1 MDFLMTVK
9 GNLWVILYLC
19 DAKGFDMNNVEMLMG
34 EECITCENG
43 RLIVPDFPTVPYIEG
58 DGIGADIWRA
68 AKAVLNAAVLM
79 AYKRKRRIVWKEVL
93 AGEKAQKIM
102 GTGLPEETLQA
113 FRHYLVG
120 MKGPMGTPVGGGA
133 RSLNVALRKE
143 LDLYV
148 CQRPVRW
155 FNGLPAPVVHP
166 EQVNMVIFRENTEDV
181 YAGIEFELG
190 SEDNA
195 KFAALLKD
203 HFPLQFAKVRFPE
216 TSAFG
221 IKPISSEGSRRLVGS
236 AIQYALTNGRK
247 SVTLMHKG
255 NIMKFT
261 EGGFRKW
268 GYAAA
273 EEDFRDKVFTQL
285 QWERIKAEQGEE
297 AANNAKKS
305 ALDSGKLYIKDMIAD
320 AVFEAVLTRPLE
332 FDVIASPNL
341 NGDYLSDALAAQV
354 GGIGIAP
361 GANIND
367 VTGAAVFEAT
377 HGTAP
382 LFANTNKA
390 NPSSL
395 ILSGEMM
402 LRYLG
407 WTEAADLVIRGLEGA
422 LAARTVTFD
431 IHRLIPDATLVST
444 DRFGDAMIKAMK

>member
-1 MDFLMTVK
+1 MDM
-9 GNLWVILYLC
+9 
-19 DAKGFDMNNVEMLMG
+19 ANNQNIEQR
-34 EECITCENG
+34 ISCENG
-43 RLIVPDFPTVPYIEG
+43 RLTVPDAPTIPYIEG

-68 AKAVLNAAVLM
+68 AKAVLNAAVEK
-79 AYKRKRRIVWKEVL
+79 AYKGNRRIVWKEVL
-93 AGEKAQKIM
+93 AGEKAVKQL
-102 GTGLPEETLQA
+102 GNGLPEETLQT

-166 EQVNMVIFRENTEDV
+166 EHVNMVIFRENTEDV

-190 SEDNA
+190 SEDNS
-195 KFAALLKD
+195 KFAALLKEN
-203 HFPLQFAKVRFPE
+203 FPAQFAKVRFPE

-221 IKPISSEGSRRLVGS
+221 IKPISSEGSRRLVSS
-236 AIQYALTNGRK
+236 AIRYALTHGRK

-273 EEDFRDKVFTQL
+273 EEDFGDRVFTQL
-285 QWERIKAEQGEE
+285 QWERIKAEQGDD
-297 AANNAKKS
+297 AANKARES
-305 ALDSGKLYIKDMIAD
+305 ALADGKVYIKDMIAD
-320 AVFEAVLTRPLE
+320 AVFEAVLTRPQE

-444 DRFGDAMIKAMK
+444 DGFGQSMIKAM

>member
-1 MDFLMTVK
+1 
-9 GNLWVILYLC
+9 
-19 DAKGFDMNNVEMLMG
+19 
-34 EECITCENG
+34 
-43 RLIVPDFPTVPYIEG
+43 
-58 DGIGADIWRA
+58 
-68 AKAVLNAAVLM
+68 
-79 AYKRKRRIVWKEVL
+79 
-93 AGEKAQKIM
+93 
-102 GTGLPEETLQA
+102 
-113 FRHYLVG
+113 
-120 MKGPMGTPVGGGA
+120 MGTPVGGGA

-190 SEDNA
+190 TEDNIR
-195 KFAALLKD
+195 FAALLKEY
-203 HFPLQFAKVRFPE
+203 FPAQFAKVRFPE

-221 IKPISSEGSRRLVGS
+221 IKPISSDGSRRLVIS
-236 AIQYALTNGRK
+236 AIRYALAHGRK

-273 EEDFRDKVFTQL
+273 EEEFGEKVFTQL
-285 QWERIKAEQGEE
+285 QWERIRAEQGEE
-297 AANNAKKS
+297 AANQARQS
-305 ALDSGKLYIKDMIAD
+305 ALAEGKVYVKDMIAD
-320 AVFEAVLTRPLE
+320 AVFEAVLTRPSE

-367 VTGAAVFEAT
+367 NTGAAVFEAT

-407 WTEAADLVIRGLEGA
+407 WPEAADLVIRGLEGA

-444 DRFGDAMIKAMK
+444 DGFGDAMIRAMKE

>member
-1 MDFLMTVK
+1 MENIKAVH
-9 GNLWVILYLC
+9 GNQTIYRE
-19 DAKGFDMNNVEMLMG
+19 NN
-34 EECITCENG
+34 
-43 RLIVPDFPTVPYIEG
+43 RLVVPDNPIIPYIEG

-68 AKAVLNAAVLM
+68 AKAVLNSAIEI
-79 AYKRKRRIVWKEVL
+79 AYSDKRALVWKEVL
-93 AGEKAQKIM
+93 AGEKAVRLL
-102 GTGLPEETLQA
+102 GNGLPDETLQSL
-113 FRHYLVG
+113 RTYLVG

-155 FNGLPAPVVHP
+155 FKGLPAPVVHP
-166 EQVNMVIFRENTEDV
+166 EYVNMVIFRENTEDV
-181 YAGIEFELG
+181 YSGIEFELG
-190 SEDNA
+190 STENTR
-195 KFAALLKD
+195 FLTLLKEN
-203 HFPLQFAKVRFPE
+203 FPAQYKKVRFPDS
-216 TSAFG
+216 TSFG
-221 IKPISSEGSRRLVGS
+221 IKPISSEGSRRLVIS
-236 AIQYALTNGRK
+236 AIDFALKNNRK

-273 EEDFRDKVFTQL
+273 EEEFGGQVFTQL
-285 QWERIKAEQGEE
+285 QWEQVKSEKGED
-297 AANNAKKS
+297 AANQVKQDAIS
-305 ALDSGKLYIKDMIAD
+305 DGKLFIRDMIAD
-320 AVFEAVLTRPLE
+320 AVFEAVLTRPQE
-332 FDVIASPNL
+332 FDVIATPNL

-354 GGIGIAP
+354 GGVGIAP
-361 GANIND
+361 GANLND
-367 VTGAAVFEAT
+367 ATGAAVFEAT

-382 LFANTNKA
+382 LFANLNKA

-402 LRYLG
+402 LRYIG
-407 WTEAADLVIRGLEGA
+407 WNEAADLVIRGLEGA

-444 DRFGDAMIKAMK
+444 DGFGEAMIKAMR

>member
-1 MDFLMTVK
+1 MVNDYK
-9 GNLWVILYLC
+9 S
-19 DAKGFDMNNVEMLMG
+19 
-34 EECITCENG
+34 ENDQIIMRQDN
-43 RLIVPDFPTVPYIEG
+43 RLIVPAQPTIPYIEG

-68 AKAVLNAAVLM
+68 AKSVLNHAVEK
-79 AYKRKRRIVWKEVL
+79 AYHGKRAIRWKEVL
-93 AGEKAQKIM
+93 AGEKAVKLL
-102 GTGLPEETLQA
+102 GTGLPDETLQA
-113 FRHYLVG
+113 FRTYLVG

-155 FNGLPAPVVHP
+155 FKGLPAPVIHP
-166 EQVNMVIFRENTEDV
+166 EYVDMVIFRENTEDV

-190 SEDNA
+190 SDDNSR
-195 KFAALLKD
+195 FSDLLREN
-203 HFPLQFAKVRFPE
+203 FPSQFAKVRFPNT
-216 TSAFG
+216 TSFG
-221 IKPISSEGSRRLVGS
+221 IKPISNEGSSRLVIS
-236 AIQYALTNGRK
+236 AIRWALQNRRK

-273 EEDFRDKVFTQL
+273 EAAFGDRVFTQM
-285 QWERIKAEQGEE
+285 QWERIKTDQGED
-297 AANNAKKS
+297 AANQAKQAALS
-305 ALDSGKLYIKDMIAD
+305 AGKLFVRDMIAD
-320 AVFEAVLTRPLE
+320 AVFEAVLTRPQE
-332 FDVIASPNL
+332 FDVIATPNL

-354 GGIGIAP
+354 GGVGIAP
-361 GANIND
+361 GANLND
-367 VTGAAVFEAT
+367 DTGAAVFEAT

-407 WTEAADLVIRGLEGA
+407 WQEAADLVIRGLEGA

-444 DRFGDAMIKAMK
+444 DGFGEAMIKAMN

>member
-1 MDFLMTVK
+1 METTDNK
-9 GNLWVILYLC
+9 QNGQRIH
-19 DAKGFDMNNVEMLMG
+19 
-34 EECITCENG
+34 CENT
-43 RLIVPDFPTVPYIEG
+43 RLIVPDNPIIPFIEG

-68 AKAVLNAAVLM
+68 ARIVLNRAVEK
-79 AYKRKRRIVWKEVL
+79 AYKGNRSLIWKEVL
-93 AGEKAQKIM
+93 AGEKAVRLV
-102 GTGLPEETLQA
+102 GNGLPEETLQA
-113 FRHYLVG
+113 FRDCLVG

-155 FNGLPAPVVHP
+155 FKGLPAPVVHP
-166 EQVNMVIFRENTEDV
+166 EFVDMVIFRENTEDV

-190 SEDNA
+190 SEENE
-195 KFAALLKD
+195 KFSSLLAEN
-203 HFPLQFAKVRFPE
+203 FPSQFKKVRFPE
-216 TSAFG
+216 TTAYG
-221 IKPISSEGSRRLVGS
+221 IKPISSEGSRRLVVS
-236 AIQYALTNGRK
+236 AIKYALKNKRK

-273 EEDFRDKVFTQL
+273 EEEYGEQVFTQL
-285 QWERIKAEQGEE
+285 QWESIKAEAGEE
-297 AANNAKKS
+297 AANRKKKE
-305 ALDSGKLYIKDMIAD
+305 AETSGKIFVRDMIAD
-320 AVFEAVLTRPLE
+320 AVFEAALTRPRE
-332 FDVIASPNL
+332 FDVIATPNL

-354 GGIGIAP
+354 GGVGIAP
-361 GANIND
+361 GANMND
-367 VTGAAVFEAT
+367 ETGAAVFEAT

-382 LFANTNKA
+382 LFANLNKA

-407 WTEAADLVIRGLEGA
+407 WSEAADLVIKGLEGA

-444 DRFGDAMIKAMK
+444 DGFAEAMIRSMS

>member
-1 MDFLMTVK
+1 MSKSDTT
-9 GNLWVILYLC
+9 GNEQRIL
-19 DAKGFDMNNVEMLMG
+19 
-34 EECITCENG
+34 CENG
-43 RLIVPDFPTVPYIEG
+43 RLNVPNTPTIPYIEG
-58 DGIGADIWRA
+58 DGIGPDIWRA
-68 AKAVLNAAVLM
+68 AKAVLNAAVEK
-79 AYKRKRRIVWKEVL
+79 AYNGSRAIIWKEVL
-93 AGEKAQKIM
+93 AGEKAVNQL
-102 GTGLPEETLQA
+102 GNGLPEETLQA

-155 FNGLPAPVVHP
+155 FKGLPAPVVHP
-166 EQVNMVIFRENTEDV
+166 EHVNMVIFRENTEDV

-190 SEDNA
+190 SEDNT
-195 KFAALLKD
+195 KFAALLQEN
-203 HFPLQFAKVRFPE
+203 FPSQYAKVRFPK

-221 IKPISSEGSRRLVGS
+221 IKPVSSEGSRRLVSS
-236 AIQYALTNGRK
+236 AIRYALTNGRK

-273 EEDFRDKVFTQL
+273 EEDFGDRVFTQL
-285 QWERIKAEQGEE
+285 QWERIKADQGED
-297 AANNAKKS
+297 AANTVRET
-305 ALDSGKLYIKDMIAD
+305 ALAEGKVYIKDMIAD
-320 AVFEAVLTRPLE
+320 AVFEAVLTRPQE

-402 LRYLG
+402 LRYIG
-407 WTEAADLVIRGLEGA
+407 WQEAADLVIRGLEGA

-444 DRFGDAMIKAMK
+444 DGFGESMIKAM

>member
-1 MDFLMTVK
+1 MQKEDSLQ
-9 GNLWVILYLC
+9 
-19 DAKGFDMNNVEMLMG
+19 
-34 EECITCENG
+34 EEQIISGENG
-43 RLIVPDFPTVPYIEG
+43 RLNVPDRPTIPYIEG

-68 AKAVLNAAVLM
+68 AKAVLNAAVEK
-79 AYKRKRRIVWKEVL
+79 AYAGKRAIVWKEVL
-93 AGEKAQKIM
+93 AGEKAVKQL

-113 FRHYLVG
+113 FRKYLVG

-190 SEDNA
+190 TEDNA
-195 KFAALLKD
+195 RFGALLKEN
-203 HFPLQFAKVRFPE
+203 FPAQFAKVRFPE

-221 IKPISSEGSRRLVGS
+221 VKPVSSQGSRRLVNS
-236 AIQYALTNGRK
+236 AIRYALANGRK

-273 EEDFRDKVFTQL
+273 EEDFGDRVFTQL
-285 QWERIKAEQGEE
+285 QWERIKTEQGEE
-297 AANNAKKS
+297 AANAARKT
-305 ALDSGKLYIKDMIAD
+305 ALEQGKIYIKDMIAD
-320 AVFEAVLTRPLE
+320 AVFEAVLTRPME

-367 VTGAAVFEAT
+367 DTGAAVFEAT

-407 WTEAADLVIRGLEGA
+407 WTEAADHVIKGLEGA

-431 IHRLIPDATLVST
+431 IHRLIPDAALVST
-444 DRFGDAMIKAMK
+444 DGFGEAMIKAMR

>member
-1 MDFLMTVK
+1 
-9 GNLWVILYLC
+9 
-19 DAKGFDMNNVEMLMG
+19 MG
-34 EECITCENG
+34 EECITFDNG
-43 RLIVPDFPTVPYIEG
+43 QLVVPDFPTIPYIEG

-68 AKAVLNAAVLM
+68 AKDVLNAAVLK
-79 AYKRKRRIVWKEVL
+79 AYKRKRRIVWREVL
-93 AGEKAQKIM
+93 AGEKGVKIM
-102 GTGLPEETLQA
+102 GTGLPEETLKA

-190 SEDNA
+190 SEDNTR
-195 KFAALLKD
+195 FAALLKE
-203 HFPLQFAKVRFPE
+203 HFPAQFAKVRFPE

-221 IKPISSEGSRRLVGS
+221 IKPISSEGSRRLVIS
-236 AIQYALTNGRK
+236 AIRYALAHGRK

-273 EEDFRDKVFTQL
+273 EEEFGDKVFTQL
-285 QWERIKAEQGEE
+285 QWERIKAEKGEE
-297 AANNAKKS
+297 VANQARQS
-305 ALDSGKLYIKDMIAD
+305 ALAEGKVYVKDMIAD
-320 AVFEAVLTRPLE
+320 AVFEAVLTRPSE

-367 VTGAAVFEAT
+367 STGAAVFEAT

-407 WTEAADLVIRGLEGA
+407 WSEAADLVIRGLEGA

-444 DRFGDAMIKAMK
+444 DGFGDAMIRAMKE

>member
-1 MDFLMTVK
+1 M
-9 GNLWVILYLC
+9 
-19 DAKGFDMNNVEMLMG
+19 
-34 EECITCENG
+34 ENSTTERTEQIIYRKDN
-43 RLIVPDFPTVPYIEG
+43 RLIVPENPVIPYIEG

-68 AKAVLNAAVLM
+68 AQAVLNAAVKA
-79 AYKRKRRIVWKEVL
+79 AYQGRRSLVWKEVL
-93 AGEKAQKIM
+93 AGEKAMQQV
-102 GTGLPEETLQA
+102 GNGLPDETLQA
-113 FRHYLVG
+113 FRDYLVG

-155 FNGLPAPVVHP
+155 FKGLPAPVVHP
-166 EQVNMVIFRENTEDV
+166 EMVDMVIFRENTEDV

-190 SEDNA
+190 SEENLR
-195 KFAALLKD
+195 FASLLKD
-203 HFPLQFAKVRFPE
+203 NFPTQYRKVRFPE
-216 TSAFG
+216 TTAYG
-221 IKPISSEGSRRLVGS
+221 IKPISSEGSRRLVVS
-236 AIQYALTNGRK
+236 AIQYALQHGRK

-273 EEDFRDKVFTQL
+273 EEEFGDRVFTQL
-285 QWERIKAEQGEE
+285 QWESLKSEKGEE
-297 AANNAKKS
+297 YANQIRQNAL
-305 ALDSGKLYIKDMIAD
+305 ASGKVYVKDMIAD
-320 AVFEAVLTRPLE
+320 AVFEAVLTRPQE

-354 GGIGIAP
+354 GGVGIAP
-361 GANIND
+361 GANMND
-367 VTGAAVFEAT
+367 TTGAAVFEAT

-382 LFANTNKA
+382 LFANQNKA

-422 LAARTVTFD
+422 LAARRVTFD

-444 DRFGDAMIKAMK
+444 DGFGETMIQYMK

>member
-1 MDFLMTVK
+1 M
-9 GNLWVILYLC
+9 GNSTNERYEQIIYR
-19 DAKGFDMNNVEMLMG
+19 K
-34 EECITCENG
+34 EN
-43 RLIVPDFPTVPYIEG
+43 RLIVPDNPVIPFIEG

-68 AKAVLNAAVLM
+68 AHAVLNAAVKV
-79 AYKRKRRIVWKEVL
+79 AYNGWRSLVWKEVL
-93 AGEKAQKIM
+93 AGEKAVQRV
-102 GTGLPEETLQA
+102 GNGLPDETLQA
-113 FRHYLVG
+113 FRDYLVG

-155 FNGLPAPVVHP
+155 FKGLPAPVVHP
-166 EQVNMVIFRENTEDV
+166 ELVDMVIFRENTEDV

-190 SEDNA
+190 SEDNSR
-195 KFAALLKD
+195 FASLLKEN
-203 HFPLQFAKVRFPE
+203 FPVQYRKVRFPE
-216 TSAFG
+216 TTAYG
-221 IKPISSEGSRRLVGS
+221 IKPVSSEGSRRLVVS
-236 AIQYALTNGRK
+236 AIQYALQHGRK

-273 EEDFRDKVFTQL
+273 EEEFGDRVFTHL
-285 QWERIKAEQGEE
+285 QWEKLKTEQGEE
-297 AANNAKKS
+297 KANQIRKD
-305 ALDSGKLYIKDMIAD
+305 ALESGKVYVNDMIAD
-320 AVFEAVLTRPLE
+320 AVFEAVLTRPQE

-354 GGIGIAP
+354 GGVGIAP
-361 GANIND
+361 GANLND
-367 VTGAAVFEAT
+367 STGAAVFEAT

-382 LFANTNKA
+382 LFANQNKA

-422 LAARTVTFD
+422 LAARRVTFD

-444 DRFGDAMIKAMK
+444 DGFGETMIQFMK

>member
-1 MDFLMTVK
+1 M
-9 GNLWVILYLC
+9 GNQKTLSNDQII
-19 DAKGFDMNNVEMLMG
+19 NR
-34 EECITCENG
+34 ING
-43 RLIVPDFPTVPYIEG
+43 KLVVPDQPIIPYIEG

-68 AKAVLNAAVLM
+68 AMVVLNHAVNK
-79 AYKRKRRIVWKEVL
+79 AYGSKRAIQWKEVL
-93 AGEKAQKIM
+93 AGEKATRLI
-102 GTGLPEETLQA
+102 GNGLPEETLQA
-113 FRHYLVG
+113 FRTYLVG

-148 CQRPVRW
+148 CRRPIRW
-155 FNGLPAPVVHP
+155 FKGLPAPVIHP

-181 YAGIEFELG
+181 YSGIEFELG

-195 KFAALLKD
+195 RFSSLLEEN
-203 HFPLQFAKVRFPE
+203 FPAQFKKVRFPKS
-216 TSAFG
+216 TSFG
-221 IKPISSEGSRRLVGS
+221 IKPISSEGSRRLVVS
-236 AIQYALTNGRK
+236 AIRYALENGRK

-268 GYAAA
+268 GYSAA
-273 EEDFRDKVFTQL
+273 EEEFAGKVFTQM
-285 QWERIKAEQGEE
+285 QWEKIKAEQGEE
-297 AANNAKKS
+297 IANNQKKA
-305 ALDSGKLYIKDMIAD
+305 ALADGKLFIKDMIAD

-332 FDVIASPNL
+332 FDVIAAPNL

-354 GGIGIAP
+354 GGVGIAP

-367 VTGAAVFEAT
+367 DTGAAVFEAT

-407 WTEAADLVIRGLEGA
+407 WEEAADLVIQGLEGA

-431 IHRLIPDATLVST
+431 IHRLIPDATLVTT
-444 DRFGDAMIKAMK
+444 DGFAESMKKAME

>member
-1 MDFLMTVK
+1 MQNIHTPQNEKLIQWKD
-9 GNLWVILYLC
+9 N
-19 DAKGFDMNNVEMLMG
+19 
-34 EECITCENG
+34 
-43 RLIVPDFPTVPYIEG
+43 RLIVPDCPVIPFIEG

-68 AKAVLNAAVLM
+68 AKTVLNFAVLK
-79 AYKRKRRIVWKEVL
+79 AYDGKRSIGWKEVL
-93 AGEKAQKIM
+93 AGEKGVKLV
-102 GTGLPEETLQA
+102 GNGLPDETLQA
-113 FRHYLVG
+113 FRTCLVG

-155 FNGLPAPVVHP
+155 FIGLPAPVVHP
-166 EQVNMVIFRENTEDV
+166 EYVNMVIFRENTEDV
-181 YAGIEFELG
+181 YSGIEFELD
-190 SEDNA
+190 SEENSR
-195 KFAALLKD
+195 FSRILKEQ
-203 HFPLQFAKVRFPE
+203 FPSQFKKVRFPE
-216 TSAFG
+216 TTSYG
-221 IKPISSEGSRRLVGS
+221 IKPISVEGSRRLVIS
-236 AIQYALTNGRK
+236 AIRWAIKNGRK

-273 EEDFRDKVFTQL
+273 EEEFGNQVFTQL
-285 QWERIKAEQGEE
+285 QWEKSKSEEGEE
-297 AANNAKKS
+297 TANQAKQAAIS
-305 ALDSGKLYIKDMIAD
+305 AGKLFVRDMIAD
-320 AVFEAVLTRPLE
+320 AVFEAVLTRPQE
-332 FDVIASPNL
+332 FDVIAAPNL

-354 GGIGIAP
+354 GGVGIAP
-361 GANIND
+361 GANMND
-367 VTGAAVFEAT
+367 DTGAAIFEAT

-382 LFANTNKA
+382 LFTNQNKA

-407 WTEAADLVIRGLEGA
+407 WYEAADLVIKGLEGA

-444 DRFGDAMIKAMK
+444 DGFAEAMIHSMK

>member
-1 MDFLMTVK
+1 MVESMNKKEDEIIVRK
-9 GNLWVILYLC
+9 G
-19 DAKGFDMNNVEMLMG
+19 A
-34 EECITCENG
+34 
-43 RLIVPDFPTVPYIEG
+43 RLIVPDRPVIPYIEG

-68 AKAVLNAAVLM
+68 AKVVLNHAVEK
-79 AYKRKRRIVWKEVL
+79 AYGNKRSIAWKEVL
-93 AGEKAQKIM
+93 AGEKAMRKL
-102 GTGLPEETLQA
+102 GTGLPEDTLQA
-113 FRHYLVG
+113 FRHYLIG

-166 EQVNMVIFRENTEDV
+166 EHVNMVIFRENTEDV
-181 YAGIEFELG
+181 YSGIEFELG
-190 SEDNA
+190 TDENTRFL
-195 KFAALLKD
+195 KLLESD
-203 HFPLQFAKVRFPE
+203 FPEQFKKVRFPGT
-216 TSAFG
+216 TSFG
-221 IKPISSEGSRRLVGS
+221 VKPISSEGSRRLVAS
-236 AIQYALTNGRK
+236 AIRFALTNGRK

-268 GYAAA
+268 GYSVA
-273 EEDFRDKVFTQL
+273 EEEFGDDVFTHL
-285 QWERIKAEQGEE
+285 QWEKIKSEKGED
-297 AANNAKKS
+297 AANYSKQESLAK
-305 ALDSGKLYIKDMIAD
+305 GKVYVKDMIAD

-332 FDVIASPNL
+332 FDVIAAPNL
-341 NGDYLSDALAAQV
+341 NGDFLSDALAAQV
-354 GGIGIAP
+354 GGVGIAP

-367 VTGAAVFEAT
+367 DTGAAIFEAT

-402 LRYLG
+402 LRYIG
-407 WTEAADLVIRGLEGA
+407 WNEAAEFVIRGLEGA

-444 DRFGDAMIKAMK
+444 DGFAEAMKQAMS

>member
-1 MDFLMTVK
+1 MTE
-9 GNLWVILYLC
+9 I
-19 DAKGFDMNNVEMLMG
+19 ERST
-34 EECITCENG
+34 EEQVVSRKENG
-43 RLIVPDFPTVPYIEG
+43 LVVPEHPVIPYIEG
-58 DGIGADIWRA
+58 DGIGADIWKA
-68 AKAVLNAAVLM
+68 AKMVLNHAVEK
-79 AYKRKRRIVWKEVL
+79 AYSGKRSINWKEVL
-93 AGEKAQKIM
+93 AGEKAIRQL
-102 GTGLPEETLQA
+102 GTGLPEETLQS
-113 FRHYLVG
+113 FRKYLIG

-166 EQVNMVIFRENTEDV
+166 EHVNMVIFRENTEDV
-181 YAGIEFELG
+181 YSGIEFELG
-190 SEDNA
+190 SEENSQ
-195 KFAALLKD
+195 FSSLLEAN
-203 HFPLQFAKVRFPE
+203 FPTQFKKVRFPKT
-216 TSAFG
+216 TSFG
-221 IKPISSEGSRRLVGS
+221 IKPISSEGSRRLVAS
-236 AIQYALTNGRK
+236 AIRYAIRNGRK
-247 SVTLMHKG
+247 TVTLMHKG

-268 GYAAA
+268 GYAVA
-273 EEDFRDKVFTQL
+273 EEEFGERVFTQL
-285 QWERIKAEQGEE
+285 QWDKIKADSGEEVANRIKQ
-297 AANNAKKS
+297 N
-305 ALDSGKLYIKDMIAD
+305 ALDEGKIFVKDMIAD

-354 GGIGIAP
+354 GGVGIAP

-367 VTGAAVFEAT
+367 DTGAAVFEAT

-402 LRYLG
+402 LRYMG
-407 WTEAADLVIRGLEGA
+407 WNEAADHVIRGLEGA
-422 LAARTVTFD
+422 LADRTVTFD
-431 IHRLIPDATLVST
+431 LHRLIPDATLVAT
-444 DRFGDAMIKAMK
+444 DGFAEAMNKNMD

>member
-1 MDFLMTVK
+1 L
-9 GNLWVILYLC
+9 
-19 DAKGFDMNNVEMLMG
+19 
-34 EECITCENG
+34 
-43 RLIVPDFPTVPYIEG
+43 PD
-58 DGIGADIWRA
+58 
-68 AKAVLNAAVLM
+68 
-79 AYKRKRRIVWKEVL
+79 
-93 AGEKAQKIM
+93 
-102 GTGLPEETLQA
+102 ETLA
-113 FRHYLVG
+113 ALREYRVG

-155 FNGLPAPVVHP
+155 FKGLPSPVVHP
-166 EQVNMVIFRENTEDV
+166 EWVDMVIFRENTEDV
-181 YAGIEFELG
+181 YSGIEFELG
-190 SEDNA
+190 SEENS
-195 KFAALLKD
+195 
-203 HFPLQFAKVRFPE
+203 QFSNMFKETLPAQYAKVRFPE
-216 TSAFG
+216 STAYG
-221 IKPISSEGSRRLVGS
+221 IKPVSMQGSQRLVIS
-236 AIQYALTNGRK
+236 AIRWALSNGRK

-273 EEDFRDKVFTQL
+273 EEEFGDKVFTQM
-285 QWERIKAEQGEE
+285 QWERIKLEKGETV
-297 AANNAKKS
+297 ANQAREHAVS
-305 ALDSGKLYIKDMIAD
+305 EGKLMVRDMIAD
-320 AVFEAVLTRPLE
+320 AVFEAVITRPLE
-332 FDVIASPNL
+332 FDVIATTNL

-361 GANIND
+361 GANINFD
-367 VTGAAVFEAT
+367 TGSAVFEAT

-422 LAARTVTFD
+422 LANRTVTFD
-431 IHRLIPDATLVST
+431 LHRLIPDATLVTT
-444 DRFGDAMIKAMK
+444 DGFGAAMMKAMH

>member
-1 MDFLMTVK
+1 M
-9 GNLWVILYLC
+9 
-19 DAKGFDMNNVEMLMG
+19 
-34 EECITCENG
+34 ENSTTERTEQIIYRKDN
-43 RLIVPDFPTVPYIEG
+43 RLIVPENPVIPYIEG

-68 AKAVLNAAVLM
+68 ARAVLNAAVKA
-79 AYKRKRRIVWKEVL
+79 AYQGRRSLVWKEVL
-93 AGEKAQKIM
+93 AGEKAMRQV
-102 GTGLPEETLQA
+102 GNGLPDETLQA
-113 FRHYLVG
+113 FRDYLVG

-155 FNGLPAPVVHP
+155 FKGLPAPVVHP
-166 EQVNMVIFRENTEDV
+166 EMVDMVIFRENTEDV

-190 SEDNA
+190 SEENLR
-195 KFAALLKD
+195 FASLLKD
-203 HFPLQFAKVRFPE
+203 NFPTQYRKVRFPE
-216 TSAFG
+216 TTAYG
-221 IKPISSEGSRRLVGS
+221 IKPISSEGSRRLVVS
-236 AIQYALTNGRK
+236 AIQYALQHGRK

-273 EEDFRDKVFTQL
+273 EEEFGDRVFTQL
-285 QWERIKAEQGEE
+285 QWETLKSEKGEE
-297 AANNAKKS
+297 YANQIRQNAL
-305 ALDSGKLYIKDMIAD
+305 ASGKVYVKDMIAD
-320 AVFEAVLTRPLE
+320 AVFEAVLTRPQE

-354 GGIGIAP
+354 GGVGIAP
-361 GANIND
+361 GANMND
-367 VTGAAVFEAT
+367 TTGAAVFEAT

-382 LFANTNKA
+382 LFANQNKA

-422 LAARTVTFD
+422 LAARRVTFD

-444 DRFGDAMIKAMK
+444 DGFGETMIQYMK

>member
-1 MDFLMTVK
+1 MLNSTAGQEEK
-9 GNLWVILYLC
+9 VIYQE
-19 DAKGFDMNNVEMLMG
+19 K
-34 EECITCENG
+34 G
-43 RLIVPDFPTVPYIEG
+43 RLVVPENPIIPYIEG

-68 AKAVLNAAVLM
+68 ARAVLNTAVRL
-79 AYKRKRRIVWKEVL
+79 AYNGKRSLVWKEVL
-93 AGEKAQKIM
+93 AGEKAVRLV
-102 GTGLPEETLQA
+102 GNGLPDETLKA
-113 FRHYLVG
+113 FREYLVG

-155 FNGLPAPVVHP
+155 FKGLPAPVVHP
-166 EQVNMVIFRENTEDV
+166 ELVDMVIFRENTEDV

-190 SEDNA
+190 SEENSH
-195 KFAALLKD
+195 FASLLKEN
-203 HFPLQFAKVRFPE
+203 FPAQFKKVRFPE
-216 TSAFG
+216 TTAFG
-221 IKPISSEGSRRLVGS
+221 IKPVSSEGSRRLVVS
-236 AIQYALTNGRK
+236 AIQYALANHRK

-268 GYAAA
+268 GYSAA
-273 EEDFRDKVFTQL
+273 EEGFGDQVFTQL
-285 QWERIKAEQGEE
+285 QWETLKSEQGEE
-297 AANNAKKS
+297 LANRVRQEAIS
-305 ALDSGKLYIKDMIAD
+305 VGKVYVKDMIAD
-320 AVFEAVLTRPLE
+320 AVFEAVLTRPQE

-354 GGIGIAP
+354 GGVGIAP
-361 GANIND
+361 GANLND

-382 LFANTNKA
+382 LFANQNKA

-407 WTEAADLVIRGLEGA
+407 WTEAADRIITGLEGA
-422 LAARTVTFD
+422 LAARRVTFD

-444 DRFGDAMIKAMK
+444 DGFGETMIQFMK

>member
-1 MDFLMTVK
+1 MAKLMH
-9 GNLWVILYLC
+9 
-19 DAKGFDMNNVEMLMG
+19 DQ
-34 EECITCENG
+34 EEQIIIREG
-43 RLIVPDFPTVPYIEG
+43 DRLVVPDCPVIPYIEG

-68 AKAVLNAAVLM
+68 AKVVLNHAVEK
-79 AYKRKRRIVWKEVL
+79 AYGKRRSIIWKEVL
-93 AGEKAQKIM
+93 AGEKAM
-102 GTGLPEETLQA
+102 SRLGTGLPDETLQA

-166 EQVNMVIFRENTEDV
+166 EHVNMVIFRENTEDV
-181 YAGIEFELG
+181 YSGIEFELG
-190 SEDNA
+190 SDENSRFV
-195 KFAALLKD
+195 KLLEEN
-203 HFPLQFAKVRFPE
+203 FPEQYKKVRFPRT
-216 TSAFG
+216 TSFG
-221 IKPISSEGSRRLVGS
+221 VKPISAEGSRRLVAS
-236 AIQYALTNGRK
+236 AIRFALLNGRK

-268 GYAAA
+268 GYQAA
-273 EEDFRDKVFTQL
+273 EEEFCDSVFTQL
-285 QWERIKAEQGEE
+285 QWEKIKAEKGEDT
-297 AANNAKKS
+297 ANQTKQD
-305 ALDSGKLYIKDMIAD
+305 ALATGKVFVKDMIAD

-332 FDVIASPNL
+332 FDVIATPNL

-354 GGIGIAP
+354 GGVGIAP

-402 LRYLG
+402 LRYMG
-407 WTEAADLVIRGLEGA
+407 WNEAADLVVRGLEGA

-431 IHRLIPDATLVST
+431 IHRLIPDGTLVST
-444 DRFGDAMIKAMK
+444 DGFAEAMKKAMN

>member
-1 MDFLMTVK
+1 MTVNPEVSQK
-9 GNLWVILYLC
+9 YR
-19 DAKGFDMNNVEMLMG
+19 K
-34 EECITCENG
+34 ITHEDN
-43 RLIVPDFPTVPYIEG
+43 RLQVPDFPIIPFIEG

-68 AKAVLNAAVLM
+68 AKSVLNFAVEK
-79 AYKRKRRIVWKEVL
+79 AYSGKRGLGWKEVL
-93 AGEKAQKIM
+93 AGEKAISQV
-102 GTGLPEETLQA
+102 GNGLPDETLNTL
-113 FRHYLVG
+113 RESLVG
-120 MKGPMGTPVGGGA
+120 MKGPMATAVGGGA

-155 FNGLPAPVVHP
+155 FKGLPSPVIHP
-166 EQVNMVIFRENTEDV
+166 EWVDMVIFRENTEDV
-181 YAGIEFELG
+181 YCGIEFELG
-190 SEDNA
+190 SEENTR
-195 KFAALLKD
+195 FSNTLKETL
-203 HFPLQFAKVRFPE
+203 PLQFAKVRFPE
-216 TSAFG
+216 STAYG
-221 IKPISSEGSRRLVGS
+221 IKPVSREGSRRLVIS
-236 AIQYALTNGRK
+236 AIRWALANGRK
-247 SVTLMHKG
+247 SITLMHKG

-273 EEDFRDKVFTQL
+273 EEEFGDRVFTQM
-285 QWERIKAEQGEE
+285 QWERIKTEKGE
-297 AANNAKKS
+297 AAADQAKKLAS
-305 ALDSGKLYIKDMIAD
+305 ENGKLIVRDMIAD
-320 AVFEAVLTRPLE
+320 AVFEAVITRPQE
-332 FDVIASPNL
+332 FDVIATTNL

-361 GANIND
+361 GANINFE
-367 VTGAAVFEAT
+367 TGAAVFEAT

-407 WTEAADLVIRGLEGA
+407 WNEAADLVIQGLEGA
-422 LAARTVTFD
+422 LAAKTVTFD

-444 DRFGDAMIKAMK
+444 DGFGEAMIKAMQNNG

>member
-1 MDFLMTVK
+1 
-9 GNLWVILYLC
+9 
-19 DAKGFDMNNVEMLMG
+19 MNNVETLMG
-34 EECITCENG
+34 EELITCENG
-43 RLIVPDFPTVPYIEG
+43 RMVVPDFPTVPYIEG

-68 AKAVLNAAVLM
+68 AKAVINAAVFK
-79 AYKRKRRIVWKEVL
+79 AYKRKRRIVWREVL
-93 AGEKAQKIM
+93 AGEKAVKIM
-102 GTGLPEETLQA
+102 GTGLPEDTLRS

-143 LDLYV
+143 LDLYI

-190 SEDNA
+190 TEDNA
-195 KFAALLKD
+195 RFGALLKEN
-203 HFPLQFAKVRFPE
+203 FPTQFAKVRFPE
-216 TSAFG
+216 TTAFG
-221 IKPISSEGSRRLVGS
+221 IKPVSSEGSRRLVIS
-236 AIQYALTNGRK
+236 AIRYALAHGRK

-273 EEDFRDKVFTQL
+273 EEEFGDKVFTQL
-285 QWERIKAEQGEE
+285 QWERIKTEQGDD
-297 AANNAKKS
+297 AANIARQT
-305 ALDSGKLYIKDMIAD
+305 ALDEGKLYIRDMIAD

-367 VTGAAVFEAT
+367 ITGAAVFEAT

-407 WTEAADLVIRGLEGA
+407 WEEAADLVIRGLEGA

-431 IHRLIPDATLVST
+431 IHRLIPDGTLVST
-444 DRFGDAMIKAMK
+444 DDFGEAMIKAMK

>member
-1 MDFLMTVK
+1 MEKTGQFS
-9 GNLWVILYLC
+9 
-19 DAKGFDMNNVEMLMG
+19 NNQIIRREKD
-34 EECITCENG
+34 
-43 RLIVPDFPTVPYIEG
+43 RLIVPDNPTIPYIEG

-68 AKAVLNAAVLM
+68 AKAVLNTAVEK
-79 AYKRKRRIVWKEVL
+79 AYNGKRSLGWMEVL
-93 AGEKAQKIM
+93 AGEKAVKIL

-113 FRHYLVG
+113 FRTYLVG

-133 RSLNVALRKE
+133 RSLNVAMRKE

-155 FNGLPAPVVHP
+155 FKGLPAPVVHP
-166 EQVNMVIFRENTEDV
+166 DYVNMVIFRENTEDV
-181 YAGIEFELG
+181 YSGIEFELG
-190 SEDNA
+190 SEENTR
-195 KFAALLKD
+195 FSSLLKD
-203 HFPLQFAKVRFPE
+203 NFPSQFAKVRFPE
-216 TSAFG
+216 TTSYG
-221 IKPISSEGSRRLVGS
+221 IKPISSEGSRRLVIS
-236 AIQYALTNGRK
+236 AIRFALANGRK

-273 EEDFRDKVFTQL
+273 EEEFSDRVFTQM
-285 QWERIKAEQGEE
+285 QFDRIKAEHGED
-297 AANNAKKS
+297 AAAQAKQV
-305 ALDSGKLYIKDMIAD
+305 ALTAGKLFIRDMIAD
-320 AVFEAVLTRPLE
+320 AVFEAVLTRPQE
-332 FDVIASPNL
+332 FDVIATPNL

-354 GGIGIAP
+354 GGVGIAP
-361 GANIND
+361 GANMND
-367 VTGAAVFEAT
+367 DTGAAVFEAT

-402 LRYLG
+402 LRYFG
-407 WTEAADLVIRGLEGA
+407 WTEAADRVIRGLEGA

-444 DRFGDAMIKAMK
+444 DGFAEAMIKAMD

>member
-1 MDFLMTVK
+1 MYHN
-9 GNLWVILYLC
+9 NLSSRFQ
-19 DAKGFDMNNVEMLMG
+19 K
-34 EECITCENG
+34 ITHENDSL
-43 RLIVPDFPTVPYIEG
+43 RIPDFPIIPYIEG

-68 AKAVLNAAVLM
+68 AKAVLNFAVEK
-79 AYKRKRRIVWKEVL
+79 AYGDRKALGWVEVL
-93 AGEKAQKIM
+93 AGEKAVQKC
-102 GTGLPEETLQA
+102 GNGLPDETLA
-113 FRHYLVG
+113 ALREYRVG

-155 FNGLPAPVVHP
+155 FKGLPSPVVHP
-166 EQVNMVIFRENTEDV
+166 EWVDMVIFRENTEDV
-181 YAGIEFELG
+181 YSGIEFELG
-190 SEDNA
+190 SEENS
-195 KFAALLKD
+195 
-203 HFPLQFAKVRFPE
+203 QFSNMFKETLPAQYAKVRFPE
-216 TSAFG
+216 STAYG
-221 IKPISSEGSRRLVGS
+221 IKPVSMQGSQRLVIS
-236 AIQYALTNGRK
+236 AIRWALSNGRK

-273 EEDFRDKVFTQL
+273 EEEFGDKVFTQM
-285 QWERIKAEQGEE
+285 QWERIKLEKGETV
-297 AANNAKKS
+297 ANQAREHAVS
-305 ALDSGKLYIKDMIAD
+305 EGKLMVRDMIAD
-320 AVFEAVLTRPLE
+320 AVFEAVITRPLE
-332 FDVIASPNL
+332 FDVIATTNL

-361 GANIND
+361 GANINFD
-367 VTGAAVFEAT
+367 TGSAVFEAT

-422 LAARTVTFD
+422 LANRTVTFD
-431 IHRLIPDATLVST
+431 LHRLIPDATLVTT
-444 DRFGDAMIKAMK
+444 DGFGAAMMKAMH

>member
-1 MDFLMTVK
+1 MDKLDMQ
-9 GNLWVILYLC
+9 NNEQCIL
-19 DAKGFDMNNVEMLMG
+19 
-34 EECITCENG
+34 CENG
-43 RLIVPDFPTVPYIEG
+43 RLTVPDAPTIPYIEG

-68 AKAVLNAAVLM
+68 AKAVINAAVEK
-79 AYKRKRRIVWKEVL
+79 AYKGNRVIVWKEVL
-93 AGEKAQKIM
+93 AGEKAVKQL
-102 GTGLPEETLQA
+102 GNGLPEETLQA

-166 EQVNMVIFRENTEDV
+166 EHVNMVIFRENTEDV

-190 SEDNA
+190 SEDNS
-195 KFAALLKD
+195 KFAVLLKEN
-203 HFPLQFAKVRFPE
+203 FPAQFAKVRFPE

-221 IKPISSEGSRRLVGS
+221 IKPISSDGSRRLVSS
-236 AIQYALTNGRK
+236 AIRYALTHGRK

-273 EEDFRDKVFTQL
+273 EEDFGDRVFTQL
-285 QWERIKAEQGEE
+285 QWERIKTEQGDD
-297 AANNAKKS
+297 AANKARES
-305 ALDSGKLYIKDMIAD
+305 ALADGKVYIKDMIAD
-320 AVFEAVLTRPLE
+320 AVFEAVLTRPQE

-444 DRFGDAMIKAMK
+444 DGFGQSMIKAM

>member
-1 MDFLMTVK
+1 M
-9 GNLWVILYLC
+9 GN
-19 DAKGFDMNNVEMLMG
+19 AKLAHDSQTIYRQNDQLV
-34 EECITCENG
+34 
-43 RLIVPDFPTVPYIEG
+43 VPDNPIIPFIEG

-68 AKAVLNAAVLM
+68 AKVVLNFAIEK
-79 AYKRKRRIVWKEVL
+79 AYKGNRSLVWKEVL
-93 AGEKAQKIM
+93 AGEKAVKLLEN
-102 GTGLPEETLQA
+102 GLPDETLQA
-113 FRHYLVG
+113 FRTYLVG

-155 FNGLPAPVVHP
+155 FKGLPAPVVHP
-166 EQVNMVIFRENTEDV
+166 EFVNMVIFRENTEDV
-181 YAGIEFELG
+181 YSGIEFELG
-190 SEDNA
+190 SEENA
-195 KFAALLKD
+195 KFSSLLAEN
-203 HFPLQFAKVRFPE
+203 FPAQFKKVRFPE
-216 TSAFG
+216 TTSYG
-221 IKPISSEGSRRLVGS
+221 IKPISSEGSRRLVIS
-236 AIQYALTNGRK
+236 AITYALKNGRK

-273 EEDFRDKVFTQL
+273 EEEFGSQVFTQL
-285 QWERIKAEQGEE
+285 QWEKIKFEQGEV
-297 AANNAKKS
+297 AANQRKQE
-305 ALDSGKLYIKDMIAD
+305 ALTAGKLFIRDMIAD
-320 AVFEAVLTRPLE
+320 AVFEAVLTRPQE
-332 FDVIASPNL
+332 FDVIATPNL

-354 GGIGIAP
+354 GGVGIAP

-367 VTGAAVFEAT
+367 DTGAAVFEAT

-382 LFANTNKA
+382 LFANKNMA

-407 WTEAADLVIRGLEGA
+407 WQEAADLVIKGLEGA

-444 DRFGDAMIKAMK
+444 DGFGEAMIKHMQ

>member
-1 MDFLMTVK
+1 MDKMDTQ
-9 GNLWVILYLC
+9 NNEQRIL
-19 DAKGFDMNNVEMLMG
+19 
-34 EECITCENG
+34 CENG
-43 RLIVPDFPTVPYIEG
+43 RLTVPDAPTIPYIEG

-68 AKAVLNAAVLM
+68 AKTVLNTAVEK
-79 AYKRKRRIVWKEVL
+79 AYKGNRKIVWKEVL
-93 AGEKAQKIM
+93 AGEKAVKQL
-102 GTGLPEETLQA
+102 GNGLPEETLQA

-166 EQVNMVIFRENTEDV
+166 ENVNMVIFRENTEDV

-190 SEDNA
+190 SEDNS
-195 KFAALLKD
+195 KFAALLKEN
-203 HFPLQFAKVRFPE
+203 FPAQFAKVRFPE

-221 IKPISSEGSRRLVGS
+221 IKPVSSEGSRRLVSS
-236 AIQYALTNGRK
+236 AIRYALTHGRK

-273 EEDFRDKVFTQL
+273 EEDFGDRVFTQL
-285 QWERIKAEQGEE
+285 QWERIKAEQGDE
-297 AANNAKKS
+297 AANKARES
-305 ALDSGKLYIKDMIAD
+305 ALADGKLYVKDMIAD
-320 AVFEAVLTRPLE
+320 AVFEAVLTRPQE

-444 DRFGDAMIKAMK
+444 DGFGQSMIKTM

>member
-1 MDFLMTVK
+1 MDKVDTQ
-9 GNLWVILYLC
+9 NNEQRIL
-19 DAKGFDMNNVEMLMG
+19 
-34 EECITCENG
+34 CENG
-43 RLIVPDFPTVPYIEG
+43 RLTVPDAPTIPYIEG

-68 AKAVLNAAVLM
+68 AKAVLNAAVEK
-79 AYKRKRRIVWKEVL
+79 AYKGNRKLVWKEVL
-93 AGEKAQKIM
+93 AGEKAVKQL
-102 GTGLPEETLQA
+102 GNGLPEETLQA

-166 EQVNMVIFRENTEDV
+166 EHVNMVIFRENTEDV

-190 SEDNA
+190 SEDNS
-195 KFAALLKD
+195 KFAALLKEN
-203 HFPLQFAKVRFPE
+203 FPAQFAKVRFPE

-221 IKPISSEGSRRLVGS
+221 IKPVSSEGSRRLVSS
-236 AIQYALTNGRK
+236 AIRYALANGRK

-273 EEDFRDKVFTQL
+273 EEDFGDRVFTQL
-285 QWERIKAEQGEE
+285 QWERVKAEKGEE
-297 AANNAKKS
+297 AANKARES
-305 ALDSGKLYIKDMIAD
+305 ALADGKVYIKDMIAD
-320 AVFEAVLTRPLE
+320 AVFEAVLTRPQE

-367 VTGAAVFEAT
+367 VSGAAVFEAT

-444 DRFGDAMIKAMK
+444 DGFGQSMIKAM

>member
-1 MDFLMTVK
+1 MDKMDTQ
-9 GNLWVILYLC
+9 NNEQRIL
-19 DAKGFDMNNVEMLMG
+19 
-34 EECITCENG
+34 CENG
-43 RLIVPDFPTVPYIEG
+43 RLTVPDAPTIPYIEG

-68 AKAVLNAAVLM
+68 AKTVLNTAVEK
-79 AYKRKRRIVWKEVL
+79 AYKGNRKIVWKEVL
-93 AGEKAQKIM
+93 AGEKAVKQL
-102 GTGLPEETLQA
+102 GNGLPEETLQA

-166 EQVNMVIFRENTEDV
+166 EHVNMVIFRENTEDV

-190 SEDNA
+190 SEDNS
-195 KFAALLKD
+195 KFAALLKEN
-203 HFPLQFAKVRFPE
+203 FPAQFAKVRFPE

-221 IKPISSEGSRRLVGS
+221 IKPVSSEGSRRLVSS
-236 AIQYALTNGRK
+236 AIRYALTNGRK

-273 EEDFRDKVFTQL
+273 EEDFGDRVFTQL
-285 QWERIKAEQGEE
+285 QWERIKAEQGDD
-297 AANNAKKS
+297 AANKARES
-305 ALDSGKLYIKDMIAD
+305 ALADGKLYVKDMIAD
-320 AVFEAVLTRPLE
+320 AVFEAVLTRPRE

-444 DRFGDAMIKAMK
+444 DGFGQSMIKTM

>member
-1 MDFLMTVK
+1 MDNIETL
-9 GNLWVILYLC
+9 I
-19 DAKGFDMNNVEMLMG
+19 G
-34 EECITCENG
+34 EQCITCANG
-43 RLIVPDFPTVPYIEG
+43 RLVVPDFPTIPYIEG

-68 AKAVLNAAVLM
+68 AKDVLNAAVLK

-93 AGEKAQKIM
+93 AGEKGMKIM

-190 SEDNA
+190 TEENTRFS
-195 KFAALLKD
+195 ALLLE
-203 HFPLQFAKVRFPE
+203 HFPAQYAKVRFPE

-221 IKPISSEGSRRLVGS
+221 IKPISSDGSRRLVIS
-236 AIQYALTNGRK
+236 AIRYALTNGRK

-273 EEDFRDKVFTQL
+273 EEEFGDRVFTQL
-285 QWERIKAEQGEE
+285 QWERIKAEQGND
-297 AANNAKKS
+297 AANKARET
-305 ALDSGKLYIKDMIAD
+305 ALAGGKVYIKDMIAD
-320 AVFEAVLTRPLE
+320 AVFEAVLTRPQE

-444 DRFGDAMIKAMK
+444 DGFGESMIKAM